1 MSTTET
7 NIKPQQT
14 SLLGLP
20 NELLFLIIDNQDMSW
35 KDYFSIHHVS
45 SRFFQMTFKQVYDGE
60 RDLFKHACSR
70 ANVKLMISCLEHKND
85 PICQLWGPVG
95 GPGVEQYYPPLDV
108 LLQGYLDDYF
118 SGEKYVEAAEWLLK
132 NGYSARQFRW
142 DEDSATSSVLP
153 PVLLTRLSTARDAV
167 YHRGIRLVIKF
178 LINTGLE
185 LPSDFP
191 RRIAREKEDRSKYRP
206 LLHSSWASPM
216 EMVLQSACPPFLF
229 EVHLKRAILEQ
240 QLPPNLFKGNTRYYD
255 VRQRYTTI
263 DELLSLLFDDFFS
276 PWIFK
281 GESPSYFGDTFEGK
295 VKLMWEHDFINS
307 KEQSVLK
314 DIAKALRRVE
324 ARHGENGGLD
334 FDRDGTWCWRELCTS
349 ISYICGGYITTPGD
363 VLSDTAPCSGR
374 HEFLRPR
381 GWYPP
386 DDIAHSRTWI
396 IKDIRHKLDPSRFED
411 NTEADWVNMPLD
423 AWNVFLRGKSTG
435 WELTKGGCCYL
446 MTFEDSPTPCH
457 LVEMEKSNCSGECKT
472 EQNLYAGCRQ
482 SAGTG
487 FIDHIHTHAYMRLET
502 PFVLLH
508 VMPV

>member
-142 DEDSATSSVLP
+142 DEGSATSSVLP
-153 PVLLTRLSTARDAV
+153 PALLTRLSTARDAD
-167 YHRGIRLVIKF
+167 YHRGICLVIKF
-178 LINTGLE
+178 LINMGLE

-240 QLPPNLFKGNTRYYD
+240 QLPPNLFKGNTGYYD
-255 VRQRYTTI
+255 LRQRYTTI

-281 GESPSYFGDTFEGK
+281 GESLSYFGDTFEAK

-324 ARHGENGGLD
+324 AKHGENGGLD

-363 VLSDTAPCSGR
+363 V
-374 HEFLRPR
+374 
-381 GWYPP
+381 
-386 DDIAHSRTWI
+386 
-396 IKDIRHKLDPSRFED
+396 
-411 NTEADWVNMPLD
+411 
-423 AWNVFLRGKSTG
+423 
-435 WELTKGGCCYL
+435 
-446 MTFEDSPTPCH
+446 
-457 LVEMEKSNCSGECKT
+457 
-472 EQNLYAGCRQ
+472 
-482 SAGTG
+482 
-487 FIDHIHTHAYMRLET
+487 
-502 PFVLLH
+502 
-508 VMPV
+508 